1 MHLVGHALR
10 HTTAVARFNP
20 LAPCSPRSQDGGG
33 GGGGGDGWN
42 WERVVLNVA
51 PNLAAAGL
59 YFFITTYGGD
69 GFNNLQGKSI
79 VADLTLA

>member
-1 MHLVGHALR
+1 M
-10 HTTAVARFNP
+10 
-20 LAPCSPRSQDGGG
+20 
-33 GGGGGDGWN
+33 
-42 WERVVLNVA
+42 LNVA

-79 VADLTLA
+79 VADLTLVYVAIYFVAWHWPAAKPQATRAHLPDATWIEWQ